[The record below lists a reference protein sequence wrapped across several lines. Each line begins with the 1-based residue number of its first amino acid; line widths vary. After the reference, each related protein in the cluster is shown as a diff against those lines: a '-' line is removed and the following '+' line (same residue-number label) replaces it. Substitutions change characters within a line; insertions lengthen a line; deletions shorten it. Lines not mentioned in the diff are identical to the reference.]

1 MFGKKTKVQAIL
13 PPVDYTKWSEDLGFL
28 FFIIEK
34 EKKLMKTLNL
44 NVLNEQLDNKS
55 YLNSSDITKFIDS
68 SINNIIEKLS
78 DKYISFLVEKYF
90 RNRDELI
97 AFITE

>member
-1 MFGKKTKVQAIL
+1 
-13 PPVDYTKWSEDLGFL
+13 
-28 FFIIEK
+28 
-34 EKKLMKTLNL
+34 MKTFNL

-97 AFITE
+97 AFITEEIFFDFTSSAINSNSSKIIQSIQAQNIEALRKRNEK